1 MPFPFCCRRHWP
13 HLADIGHGGGESP
26 LSLLPWFPASH
37 LDRVV
42 FLKAGA
48 RRRILRYPGWAPLP
62 M

>member
-1 MPFPFCCRRHWP
+1 VRRHWP
-13 HLADIGHGGGESP
+13 HLADIGHRGGESP

-48 RRRILRYPGWAPLP
+48 LRRIPRYPGWAPLP